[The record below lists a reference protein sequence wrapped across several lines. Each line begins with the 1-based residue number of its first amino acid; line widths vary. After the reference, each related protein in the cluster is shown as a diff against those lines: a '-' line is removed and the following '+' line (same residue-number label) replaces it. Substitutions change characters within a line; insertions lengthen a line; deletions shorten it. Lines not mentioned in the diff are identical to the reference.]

1 MCFRPSGRFPSR
13 REDFCWHLASVR
25 LRFGGGAEER
35 GNWTMADKVSD
46 IEEDLQALEKEF
58 KDLCAAL
65 REAQEGEKWR
75 GPRGPQGP
83 TGLQGP
89 TGPQGPQGPQGLR
102 GVTGQPG
109 KNGRDGSPGVR
120 GPRGPRG
127 PTGGTPV
134 LEPQGSYTVKD
145 STVSTSTKGKSIGEC
160 MKCST
165 RNFDV
170 SVSGVNASLTG
181 LSVAATAVSVDLCLV
196 SLVASGFY
204 WSLSAL
210 GLMNEGAKMDNYVVF
225 MGLDTLGSVIHAH
238 MQTNST
244 TSTQTSGVSIDS
256 SSNANE

>member
-1 MCFRPSGRFPSR
+1 
-13 REDFCWHLASVR
+13 
-25 LRFGGGAEER
+25 
-35 GNWTMADKVSD
+35 MADKVSD

-75 GPRGPQGP
+75 GPQGPQGP

-89 TGPQGPQGPQGLR
+89 TGPQGPQGPTGPQGLQGPQGLR

-204 WSLSAL
+204 WSLGAL
-210 GLMNEGAKMDNYVVF
+210 GLVNDGAKMDNYVVF

-256 SSNANE
+256 GGNANE